1 MIKLV
6 IWDLDETLWHGT
18 LDAGDTIRL
27 IEERAELVRA
37 LNAHGIVSAICSKND
52 FATARAQLEAFG
64 LWDEFVFPEI
74 AYQPKG
80 EAIATILADMQL
92 RAENTLFI
100 DDNHVNLNEAMF
112 RLPGL
117 STLDATL
124 PTVESDLRRLLTD
137 QAASRNR
144 VAEYRSL
151 QAKRDDRRTQG
162 QVSDEAFLRSCDIK
176 VCAVRGM
183 GILDY
188 LPRVVELVARS
199 NQLNYSKSRI
209 SSEHLYGFIMDGSHA
224 FDCYTFFASDRYG
237 DHGLVG
243 FGVVDNATKN
253 LIHFV
258 FSCRVMHMG
267 IESWAIE
274 KIQSYHTADLIIP
287 GDWVRRWSRESGT
300 WISEQY
306 YHEPEVRTMLL
317 NSQHEAMD
325 TELSMRLMASCQSG
339 GIAHYSKFRSKIDA
353 DLYPREFDLARF
365 IDGCYV
371 IPDCPKFIVYDAG
384 SQYRYSYNTGII
396 IQTDIGL
403 YEACVEHMCQFLEFN
418 DIKALILLPPEDLES
433 DAYRNDALP
442 KEVFFALN
450 SIWRRMLLTYGC
462 ITLFD
467 IGVGIARHDIAD
479 ARHLRQNG
487 PKTLAGYIDQWFEI
501 VTQSEETQS
510 IATTSQ
516 DDQPRCEAA

>member
-162 QVSDEAFLRSCDIK
+162 QVSDEAFLRSCEIK
-176 VCAVRGM
+176 VCVVRAM
-183 GILDY
+183 GILDF
-188 LPRVVELVARS
+188 LPRVAELLARS
-199 NQLNYSKSRI
+199 NQLNYSQSRLTVD
-209 SSEHLYGFIMDGSHA
+209 ELYHHLVEQTSFHESYA
-224 FDCYTFFASDRYG
+224 FFASDRYG
-237 DHGLVG
+237 DHGLIG
-243 FGVVDNATKN
+243 FAMVNNKRGD
-253 LIHFV
+253 LMHFA

-267 IESWAIE
+267 VENWAIQ
-274 KIQSYHTADLIIP
+274 KMRQRHANLVVPRAWSQRIGRHS
-287 GDWVRRWSRESGT
+287 GDWIAELHFEEPDVRAALL
-300 WISEQY
+300 SE
-306 YHEPEVRTMLL
+306 HGGDIEVDQPLRIM
-317 NSQHEAMD
+317 SA
-325 TELSMRLMASCQSG
+325 CQSG
-339 GIAHYSKFRSKIDA
+339 GIAHYSAHRKKMDF
-353 DLYPREFDLARF
+353 DLFPREFDLAKF
-365 IDGCYV
+365 VFEDHKIE
-371 IPDCPKFIVYDAG
+371 DCPPYIVYGAG
-384 SQYRYSYNTGII
+384 VHYKAGTNVGLLIER
-396 IQTDIGL
+396 DIAL
-403 YEACVEHMCQFLEFN
+403 YEMCAERMCEFLSRTGVQ
-418 DIKALILLPPEDLES
+418 ALILLPAENMDKRY
-433 DAYRNDALP
+433 YRLRMYQANVVAT
-442 KEVFFALN
+442 LN
-450 SIWRRMLLTYGC
+450 GVWRRLLAKYDC

-467 IGVGIARHDIAD
+467 IGDAIAKKDMVD
-479 ARHLRQNG
+479 ANHLRPNG
-487 PKTLAGYIDQWFEI
+487 LKVLAGYVDQWFDI
-501 VTQSEETQS
+501 VTQAEVE
-510 IATTSQ
+510 
-516 DDQPRCEAA
+516 PAAIDKPPLRQAA